1 MEVKDIN
8 NNVNQNLFTRNAA
21 LGALAPMLG
30 SGFANLLN
38 QAADVA
44 VKDSG
49 DGVDIKIRPEQGR
62 YSDAKVNGEIKESDG
77 NKADAPAKD
86 KTPADKNDKPAKA
99 DKKDGA
105 SVKDKA
111 PAKENKKSK
120 QVASDV
126 NNEAVAAVNVPAE
139 QSVAEPVKTAE
150 APVEGVA
157 VADEASVPAAAVE
170 APAPVEVSDIPVS
183 DGKLHIA
190 MIETNGK
197 STGIMESAF
206 QSSGIDVVMNDGSFA
221 LSDPSLT
228 LEALAAKPEVKVL
241 MADGSVKT
249 MTGAELAA
257 QIQPSG
263 EMPVLKQ
270 VSLVDMVK
278 NDIKIPSEVMVE
290 AERLSDAAGAA
301 AMAADDAMAAAPKA
315 VYSDENIALQAVAL
329 DEKII
334 SDKPVKVAVEI
345 KEEKASVAADDGL
358 IQNTVELADAI
369 QASADVDAESV
380 VGHKEFKIPEHV
392 VRLASADSAQAG
404 TPAANPNVNNAALA
418 AVNNA
423 ALAADAAEVA
433 SAKLGTEVS
442 GVSGLSNPASTGAA
456 HSAVMGNEFAQVAKN
471 EAGAQTADTSLRD
484 VYKGMSKEVVEQVK
498 VNITKSAVKGADKI
512 DIQLKPEDL
521 GHIQIKMQIKD
532 GKVQAHI
539 VASRPETMD
548 ILQKEVQNLEKAF
561 NDAGFETDEGSLTF
575 SFSEGNQAGQ
585 ESEDNTKLRNFIGEM
600 LDGETSEEM
609 ANDNWTYSG
618 GLNIRV

>member
-8 NNVNQNLFTRNAA
+8 NNVSQNLFTRNAA
-21 LGALAPMLG
+21 LSALAPMLG

-38 QAADVA
+38 QTADVVA
-44 VKDSG
+44 KDSG
-49 DGVDIKIRPEQGR
+49 ADGVDIKIRPEQGR
-62 YSDAKVNGEIKESDG
+62 YSDAKVNEQIKDSEGS
-77 NKADAPAKD
+77 KVDASAKD
-86 KTPADKNDKPAKA
+86 KTSADKSDKPAKA
-99 DKKDGA
+99 DKKDDA

-111 PAKENKKSK
+111 PVKENKKNK
-120 QVASDV
+120 QVSADA
-126 NNEAVAAVNVPAE
+126 NKDAVAAVSVPAE
-139 QSVAEPVKTAE
+139 QPAAEPVKTAE

-157 VADEASVPAAAVE
+157 VADEAAAPVEGAEATAPVE
-170 APAPVEVSDIPVS
+170 APVVPVG

-190 MIETNGK
+190 LIEENGK
-197 STGIMESAF
+197 STGIMEAAF
-206 QSSGIDVVMNDGSFA
+206 QFAGIDVVLNDGSFA
-221 LSDPSLT
+221 LSDPSID

-257 QIQPSG
+257 QIQSSG
-263 EMPVLKQ
+263 GTSALKE

-278 NDIKIPSEVMVE
+278 QDIKIPSDVMIE
-290 AERLSDAAGAA
+290 AERLTGESRLSSMAGENTKIV
-301 AMAADDAMAAAPKA
+301 PQV
-315 VYSDENIALQAVAL
+315 VYNDESVALQALVL
-329 DEKII
+329 DEKIS
-334 SDKPVKVAVEI
+334 SDKPVKVAVEV

-369 QASADVDAESV
+369 QASADVDAE
-380 VGHKEFKIPEHV
+380 GAIGQKEFKIPEHV
-392 VRLASADSAQAG
+392 VRLASADNAQSGA
-404 TPAANPNVNNAALA
+404 PVAAPNVNNAAYA
-418 AVNNA
+418 VVNNA
-423 ALAADAAEVA
+423 ALAADTADIA
-433 SAKLGTEVS
+433 SAKIGAEVS
-442 GVSGLSNPASTGAA
+442 GVSGISNAASSGAA

-471 EAGAQTADTSLRD
+471 EAGTQTADTSLRD

-575 SFSEGNQAGQ
+575 SFSEGNQAGH
-585 ESEDNTKLRNFIGEM
+585 ESEENTKLRSFIGEM
-600 LDGETSEEM
+600 LDGETSEDM